1 MFLSVCSF
9 VCWIRRFNEN
19 KLSGLMHHLAII
31 LKVNSLVCQNVS
43 LYAWYFKKNDTGKK
57 FINNTE

>member
-1 MFLSVCSF
+1 
-9 VCWIRRFNEN
+9 
-19 KLSGLMHHLAII
+19 MHHLAII

-43 LYAWYFKKNDTGKK
+43 IGMVFKKKTDTGKK